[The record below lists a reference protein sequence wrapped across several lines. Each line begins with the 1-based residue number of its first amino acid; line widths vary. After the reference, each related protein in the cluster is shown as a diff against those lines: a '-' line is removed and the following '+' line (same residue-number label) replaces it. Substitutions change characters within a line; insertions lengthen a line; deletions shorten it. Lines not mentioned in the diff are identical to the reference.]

1 MCFTERPKHL
11 GFTLIELMVVIV
23 IAAILLTIAVPSFD
37 SMIKKNNVEALQ
49 ARLSSAIST
58 ARTEAASRNTIVT
71 ICASTDGTTC
81 VDDDDLWG
89 RGWVIFENDGH
100 NIIDVANK
108 IAIDVFESEGAY
120 SIESFNNS
128 YVSFNSQGF
137 LFGGNVVTF
146 DICEPGKDNQYA
158 RGVIVNKSGLIVK
171 SQDTDNDGTHNNM
184 NTKANIDCTTP

>member
-1 MCFTERPKHL
+1 MCFTRRPKQL

-71 ICASTDGTTC
+71 ICASSNGTTC
-81 VDDDDLWG
+81 SNNNGLWG
-89 RGWVIFENDGH
+89 EGWVIFENDGH
-100 NIIDVANK
+100 NIDDVANK

-120 SIESFNNS
+120 SIVSNNNS
-128 YVSFNSQGF
+128 YLSFNSQGF
-137 LFGGNVVTF
+137 LFGSNPETF
-146 DICEPGKDNQYA
+146 DLCEPGGDDDYA
-158 RGVIVNKSGLIVK
+158 RGVIVNTSGLIVK
-171 SQDTDNDGTHNNM
+171 SQDTDGDGIHNNM
-184 NTKANIDCTTP
+184 ATKANLDCTPP